1 MTPRIDVVVESELW
15 ERVPQAQPA
24 IARAAAEVART
35 LVLREGDEVGVTLT
49 DDAVMAELNGRWRNK
64 AKATNVLSFPSPP
77 PPVPGTPRFL
87 GDIVLAFETI
97 EREAREED
105 KAFEAHLSHLTV
117 HGLLHLLGFDHEED
131 DDAEAMEAL
140 ETRILAGLGIADPY
154 EVGVERA

>member
-1 MTPRIDVVVESELW
+1 MAPRIDIAVESAQW

-24 IARAAAEVART
+24 IVRAAAEVART
-35 LVLREGDEVGVTLT
+35 LILREGDEVGVTLT
-49 DDAVMAELNGRWRNK
+49 DDAAIAELNGRWRHK

-77 PPVPGTPRFL
+77 PPAPGAPRFL

-97 EREAREED
+97 EREAREEG

-154 EVGVERA
+154 GARAE